1 MRTPT
6 AILLLLLPLFAQAQ
20 QYAFGVYLDDKR
32 IGTHR
37 FTVQRDTQDDTV
49 RVTSLA
55 EFNVRVLLVPV
66 FRYRH
71 SAFEVWRDGCLESI
85 DTRTQVNG
93 QHTELRGTRGSDGFT
108 VDVHSSDGSRQ
119 QLLPE
124 CTASYAYWDA
134 ATLRRH
140 AELLNSQTGAY
151 QTVNR
156 QLVDAPDRS
165 MLELIGPDF
174 EIDVSYDNGDGRWLS
189 LHTMTEDGRALE
201 YRPENGAN
209 EPATP
214 L

>member
-1 MRTPT
+1 MRTST
-6 AILLLLLPLFAQAQ
+6 AVLLLLLPLFAQAQ
-20 QYAFGVYLDDKR
+20 QYSFGVYLDDKR

-37 FTVQRDTQDDTV
+37 FTVQHDEDDTV

-55 EFNVRVLLVPV
+55 EFDVKVLRVPV

-71 SAFEVWRDGCLESI
+71 SALEVWRNGCLESI

-93 QHTELRGTRGSDGFT
+93 QRTELRGIRGSDGFT
-108 VDVHSSDGSRQ
+108 VDVRSRDGSQQ

-134 ATLRRH
+134 ATLHRH

-156 QLVDAPDRS
+156 QLVDATDRS

-174 EIDVSYDNGDGRWLS
+174 EIDLSYDSASGRWLS
-189 LHTMTEDGRALE
+189 LHTITEDGRVLE
-201 YRPENGAN
+201 YRPENSAN
-209 EPATP
+209 ESATP